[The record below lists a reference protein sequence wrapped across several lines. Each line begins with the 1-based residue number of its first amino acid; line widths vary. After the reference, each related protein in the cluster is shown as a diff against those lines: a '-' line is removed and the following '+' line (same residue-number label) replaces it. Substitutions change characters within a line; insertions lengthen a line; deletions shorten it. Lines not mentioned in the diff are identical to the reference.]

1 MVARGATTGLPLV
14 HTCRNDRHVR
24 TPVTALVPL
33 LAVAALTQCAAAARP
48 PALANDV
55 AKVMPAVRRDFE
67 AIHRHP
73 ELGKHEVE
81 TAKLVRRRLGEMGFR
96 DFVEVKGLPTA
107 VIAVLD
113 SGRPGK
119 TIALRSELDARK
131 AVEKTKLPY
140 ASEAPGLMHSCGHD
154 AHAAMLLGAAEVL
167 MARKDTLRGRVVF
180 LFQPAEESPGG
191 ADEIVADGVLDRLQ
205 VTAMFAQHASPPLPV
220 GEVRISPG
228 PTMAGSNYFTATVH
242 GKGSH
247 AATPAEGG
255 DVVLAAAQLAR
266 DLSEYP
272 ARHLDLVS
280 HPAVISVTT
289 FNAGDAESLNV
300 LPTEAKFQGT
310 LRTFD
315 DIKAPIGTSPSLF
328 DRLQAYVAASSAAH
342 GVTTQLDLQ
351 AASPPTRN
359 DPALYA
365 SLIGPLRAHW
375 PAGKL
380 ADAPRGMFSE
390 DFSFY
395 TSGRPCLYFSLGVAK
410 DGLGLVSPHSD
421 EFSVHPD
428 ALPIGVTLLTTVA
441 MLATGSEL

>member
-1 MVARGATTGLPLV
+1 M
-14 HTCRNDRHVR
+14 
-24 TPVTALVPL
+24 PVTALVPL
-33 LAVAALTQCAAAARP
+33 LAVAALTQCAAARP
-48 PALANDV
+48 PVLASDV
-55 AKVMPAVRRDFE
+55 AKVMPSVRRDFE

-73 ELGKHEVE
+73 ELGKQEVE
-81 TAKLVRRRLGEMGFR
+81 TAKLVRRRLHEIGFK
-96 DFVEVKGLPTA
+96 DLVEVKGLPTA

-140 ASEAPGLMHSCGHD
+140 ASEVPGLMHSCGHD

-180 LFQPAEESPGG
+180 VFQPAEESPGG

-205 VTAMFAQHASPPLPV
+205 VTAMFAQHAAPPLPV

-228 PTMAGSNYFTATVH
+228 PALAGSNYFTATVT

-247 AATPAEGG
+247 AAVPGEGG
-255 DVVLAAAQLAR
+255 DVVLAAAQIAQA
-266 DLSEYP
+266 LSEYP

-280 HPAVISVTT
+280 HPAVVSVTT

-300 LPTEAKFQGT
+300 LPSEAKFQGT
-310 LRTFD
+310 LRSFD
-315 DIKAPIGTSPSLF
+315 DLKAPIGTSPSLF
-328 DRLQAYVAASSAAH
+328 DRLQAQAASSSAAH
-342 GVTTQLDLQ
+342 GVSTRLDLY
-351 AASPPTRN
+351 AASPVTKN

-365 SLIGPLRAHW
+365 SLIGPLRARW
-375 PAGKL
+375 PEGKL
-380 ADAPRGMFSE
+380 GDAPRGMFSE

-395 TSGRPCLYFSLGVAK
+395 TNARPCLYFSLGVAK

-421 EFSVHPD
+421 EFSFHPD
-428 ALPIGVTLLTTVA
+428 ALPVGVTLLTTVA
-441 MLATGSEL
+441 LLATGSEL